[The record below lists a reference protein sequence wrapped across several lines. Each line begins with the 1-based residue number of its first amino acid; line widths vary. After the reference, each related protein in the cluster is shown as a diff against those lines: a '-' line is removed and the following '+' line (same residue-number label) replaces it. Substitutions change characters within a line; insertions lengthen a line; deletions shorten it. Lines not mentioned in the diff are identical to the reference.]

1 MGKFYK
7 KTIFIALIFIA
18 IISIITTTY
27 AISTP
32 ENYMVGVGDAPSAGS
47 RFSNI
52 LNTVLGII
60 TTVGIIVAV
69 GGIMIIGIQT
79 MTASAQ
85 EKAVYKQKI
94 IPFII
99 GFVVLVASRTIV
111 FIVSEINW

>member
-1 MGKFYK
+1 MIKFNSK
-7 KTIFIALIFIA
+7 IILIALIFIA
-18 IISIITTTY
+18 IFSIITTTY
-27 AISTP
+27 AISSTDYYEVGI
-32 ENYMVGVGDAPSAGS
+32 ENAPSAGS

-52 LNTVLGII
+52 LGTVLGII
-60 TTVGIIVAV
+60 TTVGIIIAV

-99 GFVVLVASRTIV
+99 GFVVLVASKTIV
-111 FIVSEINW
+111 EIISKINW